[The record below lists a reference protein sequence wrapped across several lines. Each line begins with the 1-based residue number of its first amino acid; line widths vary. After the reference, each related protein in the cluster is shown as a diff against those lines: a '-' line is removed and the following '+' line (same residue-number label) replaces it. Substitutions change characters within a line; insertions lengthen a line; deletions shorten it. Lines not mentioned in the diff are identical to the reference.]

1 MCDQKVAVTE
11 GFVYPKSVTADNH
24 SKRGKHS
31 FLNNGG
37 TRDLKRNEPR
47 RDCDLSP
54 NLVGSACNA
63 LFSALEPKRH
73 VIMSCLGIELFV
85 QQQHVASHLTHVTSG
100 P

>member
-24 SKRGKHS
+24 SKERETQFS
-31 FLNNGG
+31 QQQG

-54 NLVGSACNA
+54 NLVGGQSD
-63 LFSALEPKRH
+63 
-73 VIMSCLGIELFV
+73 M
-85 QQQHVASHLTHVTSG
+85 
-100 P
+100 

>member
-24 SKRGKHS
+24 SKERETQ
-31 FLNNGG
+31 FINNGG

-47 RDCDLSP
+47 RDCNLSLS
-54 NLVGSACNA
+54 LVAARTTRSFQHLSQMTCG
-63 LFSALEPKRH
+63 H
-73 VIMSCLGIELFV
+73 VICVFDVFV
-85 QQQHVASHLTHVTSG
+85 HHATCCTSG